1 MTDDQPRWREFPDS
15 LQEIFEGLW
24 QETVSLHAHWELY
37 LDLYGDPKKIRILNA
52 TVPSVFQLIEE
63 NLRANM
69 IVSFGRL
76 TDPSKTGKK
85 DNLSLAR
92 LVESLPAHCDDD
104 FVCSANQRLVDI
116 QSQCEPITTH
126 RNRRVAHNDL
136 ATAIHYHENPLP
148 GIGQSRIT
156 EALKMIAELMN
167 SVQMYFQN
175 GETTYGHC
183 IQRGTGK
190 DLIFLLE
197 QSIEYGRKQ
206 RDAEVAK
213 YRTAK

>member
-1 MTDDQPRWREFPDS
+1 MSEDEPRWHDFPES
-15 LQEIFEGLW
+15 LQDIFEYLW
-24 QETVSLHAHWELY
+24 QETVSLHIHWELY
-37 LDLYGDPKKIRILNA
+37 LDLYGDRKKVDVLNA

-63 NLRANM
+63 NLRANLT
-69 IVSFGRL
+69 VSFGRL

-85 DNLSLAR
+85 DNLSLTQ
-92 LVESLPAHCDDD
+92 LVESLAAHCDDR
-104 FVCSANQRLVDI
+104 FVRSAEQRLADI
-116 QSQCEPITTH
+116 KSQCKPITAH

-136 ATAIHYHENPLP
+136 ATAINYNENPLP

-156 EALKMIAELMN
+156 EALKMIAALMN

-175 GETTYGHC
+175 GETGYEHA

-197 QSIEYGRKQ
+197 QALEYGRQQ
-206 RDAEVAK
+206 RDA
-213 YRTAK
+213 R